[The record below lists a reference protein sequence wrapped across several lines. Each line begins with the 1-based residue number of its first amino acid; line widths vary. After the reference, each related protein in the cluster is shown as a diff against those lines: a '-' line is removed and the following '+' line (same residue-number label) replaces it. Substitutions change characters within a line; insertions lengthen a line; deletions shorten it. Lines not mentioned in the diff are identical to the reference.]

1 MNQAFLRALLALSMS
16 CLLSN
21 AVWAHALNP
30 GYLALERDQEG
41 PISVQWNPPS
51 AATSDP
57 VPGMESL
64 DSSGPIFPET
74 CTIETMLPLPDKG
87 WIGKAHCSTPGLPQV
102 EVMGLDAVQSEVVVS
117 WRNNQDAG
125 TLVLASPPR
134 IFDGA
139 TTTVSSQPAF
149 TTYFGL
155 GWDHI
160 LEGYDHLLF
169 VLGLLL
175 LLVKLRPTILAITA
189 FTVAHGVS
197 LALSVSGWVQLG
209 QRPVEILI
217 ALSIVVLGI
226 EISRGKD
233 QPPSLSTQYPWVV
246 AFAFGLLHG
255 LGFAGA
261 MREIGL
267 PPDQILLPL
276 VGFNLGVEAGQIL
289 FVCVAGLALYIL
301 RKSIRTQ
308 AWTQRAAGAIIG
320 IPGIIWVVQ
329 RSLA

>member
-1 MNQAFLRALLALSMS
+1 MKPACLRVLLALTLSA
-16 CLLSN
+16 LLSSV
-21 AVWAHALNP
+21 AWAHALNP
-30 GYLALERDQEG
+30 GYLALERDQQG

-51 AATSDP
+51 PASSDP
-57 VPGMESL
+57 VPGIETI
-64 DSSGPIFPET
+64 DSSGPIFPES
-74 CTIETMLPLPDKG
+74 CTIESMIPLPDKG
-87 WIGKAHCSTPGLPQV
+87 WTGSAHCSNPGLPRV

-117 WRNNQDAG
+117 WRNNQERG
-125 TLVLASPPR
+125 TLVLDSPPR
-134 IFDGA
+134 VFDGA
-139 TTTVSSQPAF
+139 TTTPSGHPAF

-175 LLVKLRPTILAITA
+175 LLVELRTTIVAITA

-197 LALSVSGWVQLG
+197 LALSVSGWVQVG

-226 EISRGKD
+226 EISRGQKNN
-233 QPPSLSTQYPWVV
+233 PSLSTQYPW
-246 AFAFGLLHG
+246 AISFAFGLLHG

-267 PPDQILLPL
+267 PHDQILWPL

-289 FVCVAGLALYIL
+289 FVCVASIALFTL
-301 RKSIRTQ
+301 RKTVKTQ